1 MSSYEVNLS
10 KKGRLGRG
18 LGSLLGDN
26 AMGPISANNNS
37 EVTTKNYV
45 EQTIPGPEGIRV
57 QNLDVSLIKGNPKQ
71 PRRQFDAE
79 KLRELAA
86 SIKERGILQPILVRP
101 TSEKGRYEIVAGER
115 RWRAAQLAGLS
126 EVPVLIKA
134 SDDKNTLEMALIE
147 NIQRADLGPL
157 EEAEAYQ
164 RLAQDFKMT
173 QSEIGQKVGKDRT
186 TVANSLRLL
195 ELTSEVKE
203 MLKTAAISLG
213 HAKVLLSLPSA
224 SDQISLAKEVVEK
237 KLSVRAT
244 EKLVAQKLS
253 PPQVSVSEGN
263 GSYPEAQLI
272 ARITEGLQKTLGTKV
287 SIDYKDKR
295 GKLVL
300 HFYSD
305 QELNKIVEKLKR
317 I

>member
-1 MSSYEVNLS
+1 
-10 KKGRLGRG
+10 
-18 LGSLLGDN
+18 
-26 AMGPISANNNS
+26 
-37 EVTTKNYV
+37 
-45 EQTIPGPEGIRV
+45 
-57 QNLDVSLIKGNPKQ
+57 
-71 PRRQFDAE
+71 
-79 KLRELAA
+79 
-86 SIKERGILQPILVRP
+86 
-101 TSEKGRYEIVAGER
+101 
-115 RWRAAQLAGLS
+115 
-126 EVPVLIKA
+126 
-134 SDDKNTLEMALIE
+134 MALIE

-164 RLAQDFKMT
+164 RLSEDFKMT

-186 TVANSLRLL
+186 TIANSLRLL
-195 ELTSEVKE
+195 ELTPEVKE

-213 HAKVLLSLPSA
+213 HAKVLLSLKSG
-224 SDQISLAKEVVEK
+224 SDQNALAREVVEK

-253 PPQVSVSEGN
+253 PPQVDASNSN
-263 GSYPEAQLI
+263 AGSYPEAQLI
-272 ARITEGLQKTLGTKV
+272 SRISEGLQKALGTKV

-295 GKLVL
+295 GKLIV